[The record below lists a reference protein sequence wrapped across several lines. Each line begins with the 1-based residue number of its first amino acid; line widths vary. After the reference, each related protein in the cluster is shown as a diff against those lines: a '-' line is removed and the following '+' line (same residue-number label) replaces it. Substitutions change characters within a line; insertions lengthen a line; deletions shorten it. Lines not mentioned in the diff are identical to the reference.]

1 MASTSSPASPISCP
15 NSRSNIFCT
24 TGLVSGATA
33 RLASVSV
40 VMSDIALPARRSES
54 AAKASDSSLSLHP
67 SWLASFLRET
77 LPPSAKRRASACE
90 ASVSIFDLSVSV
102 FMYLYVLEAR
112 SYPLAISW
120 YALRFRFERH
130 IRKKPFLR
138 DRNGAR
144 PDEFKR
150 GEKIY
155 DDFMLTLRLG
165 QLAELCAERS
175 RQALFETAYH
185 VFERENRRDRRAYHF
200 FGLRQKRKEAGY
212 RTVERWYGAFG
223 RCENSGPRRCPL
235 RQKQRRS
242 SPLLA
247 QEFRCLAYKCVARE
261 AAFQFLDTLAFIVGE
276 REHGQ
281 ERARFDEKQGRSD
294 QNELRGLAERKFGKF
309 FDVCEVRVGHLRE
322 GHFGNRQ
329 LALLDQIEEG
339 FQWTGVC
346 LSGDTEFFHGV
357 FS

>member
-77 LPPSAKRRASACE
+77 LPPSAKRRACTRVWSGI
-90 ASVSIFDLSVSV
+90 ST
-102 FMYLYVLEAR
+102 
-112 SYPLAISW
+112 ISW
-120 YALRFRFERH
+120 YTFRFRFERH
-130 IRKKPFLR
+130 IREKPLLG

-144 PDEFKR
+144 ADEFKR
-150 GEKIY
+150 GKKIY

-165 QLAELCAERS
+165 QFAELCAEGS
-175 RQALFETAYH
+175 RKALFETAYH

-212 RTVERWYGAFG
+212 RTVERRYGAFG

-294 QNELRGLAERKFGKF
+294 QNELRGLAERKFGEF
-309 FDVCEVRVGHLRE
+309 FDVREVRVGHLRE

-346 LSGDTEFFHGV
+346 LSGDTEFSHGV